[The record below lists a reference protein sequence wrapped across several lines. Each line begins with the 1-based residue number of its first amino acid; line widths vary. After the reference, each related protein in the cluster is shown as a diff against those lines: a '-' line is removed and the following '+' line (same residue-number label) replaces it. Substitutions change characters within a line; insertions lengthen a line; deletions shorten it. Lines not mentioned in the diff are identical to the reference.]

1 MGRNFTRVSTASH
14 YYDVIATDY
23 DRLIRA
29 DARNTVVRQSV
40 QAYFSSKVDR
50 PVVMDF
56 GGGTGLDLPWLL
68 PISRKIYFCEPSPKM
83 RGIAT
88 ERVSNHP
95 MRDRIIFLDDPAS
108 QISNWSPDISIPGKM
123 DACLANFAVLNN
135 IRDPGMAFEKLASVI
150 NPGGDLILN
159 VLDTRLKTLVARYPG
174 AFLRSFFS
182 PEVITYTKFQG
193 VTQSVYLHPLEKL
206 KLSAN
211 PYFELSDTVR
221 LKASGF
227 LLVHLKRR

>member
-40 QAYFSSKVDR
+40 QAYFSRKVDR

-83 RGIAT
+83 RGVAK
-88 ERVSNHP
+88 ERFCYHP
-95 MRDRIIFLDDPAS
+95 IPDIMIFTHHPAS
-108 QISNWSPDISIPGKM
+108 PTIDW
-123 DACLANFAVLNN
+123 A
-135 IRDPGMAFEKLASVI
+135 
-150 NPGGDLILN
+150 
-159 VLDTRLKTLVARYPG
+159 
-174 AFLRSFFS
+174 
-182 PEVITYTKFQG
+182 
-193 VTQSVYLHPLEKL
+193 
-206 KLSAN
+206 
-211 PYFELSDTVR
+211 
-221 LKASGF
+221 
-227 LLVHLKRR
+227 